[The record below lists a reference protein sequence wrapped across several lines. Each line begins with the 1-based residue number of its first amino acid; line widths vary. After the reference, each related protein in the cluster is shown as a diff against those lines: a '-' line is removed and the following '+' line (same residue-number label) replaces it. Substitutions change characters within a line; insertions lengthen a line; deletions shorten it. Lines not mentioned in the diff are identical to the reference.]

1 MNVNQFTPL
10 FQHAAELLAGV
21 RHPPD
26 VAEEV
31 LQLMAMLGYG
41 DGDLARNQLRAALL
55 AAAAKLKRL
64 FQLSAPE
71 APGLVFFGGEA
82 DPCLVGWRGTGHA
95 PISLAGG
102 GLSPAEAFESC
113 VGEGV
118 EYLSQFEA
126 EADVIRRET
135 LKSVDFGGELGT
147 FVANVLDHVRIRSD
161 QPIAWVKAKS
171 LRDGTGAW
179 LPADIC
185 LRRSGELRDFVA
197 PFKLSTGCGA
207 GASTEDA
214 VLHGL
219 CELIERDAVSLWWRG
234 GLRGGVID
242 SNSGAGRAAAELL
255 ATLRAGSTRRSSWVI
270 DISTDLAVPCVA
282 AISVGAEGRGFACGH
297 AARPTR
303 AAAMRSAILEMCQ
316 MELGQAVIAA
326 KLREGGEGALNAA
339 DRTHLR
345 RANLIDASCLLLH
358 PTRLLPAEEGGALTL
373 AAMVAR
379 LGSMGIE
386 PFVVELTR
394 PQFGIP
400 VVRVVAPQLQL
411 EPSPIMTKRLSG
423 IIEQTGGAD
432 AHTGGIALM

>member
-1 MNVNQFTPL
+1 
-10 FQHAAELLAGV
+10 
-21 RHPPD
+21 
-26 VAEEV
+26 
-31 LQLMAMLGYG
+31 
-41 DGDLARNQLRAALL
+41 L

-82 DPCLVGWRGTGHA
+82 DPCLVGWRGTGHT

-126 EADVIRRET
+126 EADVIRLET
-135 LKSVDFGGELGT
+135 LKNVDLEGELGT
-147 FVANVLDHVRIRSD
+147 FVANVLDHVKIRSD

-171 LRDGTGAW
+171 LSDGAGAW
-179 LPADIC
+179 LPADIG
-185 LRRSGELRDFVA
+185 LRRSGDVRDFVA

-207 GASTEDA
+207 GASPDEA
-214 VLHGL
+214 ILHGL

-234 GLRGGVID
+234 GLRGRAIA
-242 SNSGAGRAAAELL
+242 SNSGSGQASAELL
-255 ATLRAGSTRRSSWVI
+255 ATLRGGETQRSSWVM
-270 DISTDLAVPCVA
+270 DITTDLGVPCVA
-282 AISVGAEGRGFACGH
+282 AISVGAGGKGFACGH

-303 AAAMRSAILEMCQ
+303 AAAVRSAILEMCQ

-358 PTRLLPAEEGGALTL
+358 PTHLLPVEEGGALTL

-379 LGSMGIE
+379 LSSMGIE

-400 VVRVVAPQLQL
+400 VARVVAPQLQL

-423 IIEQTGGAD
+423 IIEQTGGAE

>member
-10 FQHAAELLAGV
+10 LQHAAELLAGV

-26 VAEEV
+26 VAKEV
-31 LQLMAMLGYG
+31 LRLIAMLGYG
-41 DGDLARNQLRAALL
+41 DGDLARNPQRAALL

-82 DPCLVGWRGTGHA
+82 DPCLVGWRGSGHP

-102 GLSPAEAFESC
+102 ALSLAQAFESC
-113 VGEGV
+113 VSEGV
-118 EYLSQFEA
+118 EYLSQFET
-126 EADVIRRET
+126 EADVIRHET
-135 LKSVDFGGELGT
+135 FDNVGLGGELGT
-147 FVANVLDHVRIRSD
+147 FVANVLDHVRIKTD
-161 QPIAWVKAKS
+161 QPIAWVEGKR

-185 LRRSGELRDFVA
+185 LRRSGEVRDFVA

-207 GASTEDA
+207 GASLEDA

-255 ATLRAGSTRRSSWVI
+255 ATLRAGATRRSSWVM
-270 DISTDLAVPCVA
+270 DISTDLGVPCVA
-282 AISVGAEGRGFACGH
+282 AISVGAAGREFACGH

-303 AAAMRSAILEMCQ
+303 AAAIRSAILEMCQ

-345 RANLIDASCLLLH
+345 RANLIDARCLLLH
-358 PTRLLPAEEGGALTL
+358 PVRSLPAEEGGALTL

-386 PFVVELTR
+386 PLAVELTR

-400 VVRVVAPQLQL
+400 VVRVVTPQLQL
-411 EPSPIMTKRLSG
+411 EPSAIVTKRLSG
-423 IIEQTGGAD
+423 IIERTGGAE
-432 AHTGGIALM
+432 AFTAGIALM